1 MKKLT
6 FSLLFILLVYQS
18 VLWAGGAPL
27 EIFCKDKKVASGFFL
42 SPDLAVTT
50 DSILLY
56 NNIHFK
62 TETKTLYNYRI
73 EFIDRVTKLVFL
85 RIKDARETPLDLP
98 EDNILV
104 ETEPLYIH
112 EKGKRVDVGF
122 FTRKLNGYG
131 AFISEDKSLYEGTPL
146 YDIEDEFAGVLIGN
160 LDQNLYL
167 FLYAD
172 MLAFYRDHLNMII
185 TQGRPVLNI
194 VVTEM
199 WEYSGIRVKESRND
213 LVEKGD
219 IIVGLANFQINNV
232 LDFNRALYLVDPASP
247 LTLKVIRNG
256 KLKRVTLNGGK

>member
-1 MKKLT
+1 MKKLI
-6 FSLLFILLVYQS
+6 FSLLLFLITVQALI
-18 VLWAGGAPL
+18 ADGAPL
-27 EIFCKDKKVASGFFL
+27 EIFCKDKKVAAGFFL

-85 RIKDARETPLDLP
+85 RLKDAGGPPMRLP
-98 EDNILV
+98 ADNILV
-104 ETEPLYIH
+104 ETEPVYIH
-112 EKGKRVDVGF
+112 DKGKRVDVGF

-131 AFISEDKSLYEGTPL
+131 AFISEDRSLYEGTPL

-172 MLAFYRDHLNMII
+172 MLAFYRDNLNMII
-185 TQGRPVLNI
+185 KRGRPVLNI

-199 WEYSGIRVKESRND
+199 WEYSGIQVKESRNE

-219 IIVGLANFQINNV
+219 IIVGLANFRINNV
-232 LDFNRALYLVDPASP
+232 LDFNRALYLVDPERP
-247 LTLKVIRNG
+247 LTLKVIRAG
-256 KLKRVTLNGGK
+256 KLKRLTVNGGK

>member
-1 MKKLT
+1 MKKLI
-6 FSLLFILLVYQS
+6 FSFLFFLITLSSL
-18 VLWAGGAPL
+18 LWAGGTSV
-27 EIFCKDKKVASGFFL
+27 EIFCKDKKVASGIFL

-56 NNIHFK
+56 NNIYFRAGS
-62 TETKTLYNYRI
+62 KTLYNYRI

-85 RIKDARETPLDLP
+85 RIRDAREIPVTLP
-98 EDNILV
+98 SDNILV
-104 ETEPLYIH
+104 EMEPVYIH
-112 EKGKRVDVGF
+112 EGGKRIDVGF

-146 YDIEDEFAGVLIGN
+146 YDIEDKFAGVLIGN

-172 MLAFYRDHLNMII
+172 MLAFYRDYLNMII
-185 TQGRPVLNI
+185 ERGRPVLNI

-199 WEYSGIRVKESRND
+199 WEYSGIRVKESRNA
-213 LVEKGD
+213 LVKKGD
-219 IIVGLANFQINNV
+219 IIVGLANFRINNV
-232 LDFNRALYLVDPASP
+232 LDFNRALYLVDPERP
-247 LTLKVIRNG
+247 LTLKLIRDG